1 MKKYRFAIV
10 VLTLGLAGLLVV
22 LRARGVVDAD
32 RAEGEQARP
41 AAAAGSVVAQ
51 AQHGMGRRAIDRG
64 AHLTFS
70 PAQLTLPASAP
81 DEPPVPSSADRVKEP
96 YYDKLMLSQGR
107 DQAKEEQLLTKL
119 TAAFGDSPDTLIGA
133 VACSPQFCRV
143 ELRAVGEINVHD
155 RWQRE
160 LFAAVEPKGLKFLLV
175 DSDEDGNTMASC
187 YFGRDE
193 SWTVPDFR
201 ALGML

>member
-1 MKKYRFAIV
+1 MKKFRFVIV

-22 LRARGVVDAD
+22 LRARGVLEAD
-32 RAEGEQARP
+32 RAEGERTRP
-41 AAAAGSVVAQ
+41 ATSARTVVAQ
-51 AQHGMGRRAIDRG
+51 AQNAMGRRAIERG

-81 DEPPVPSSADRVKEP
+81 VEAPIPSSADRVREP

-107 DQAKEEQLLTKL
+107 DQAKEEQLLSKL
-119 TAAFGDSPDTLIGA
+119 TAAFGDSPDTLIGS
-133 VACSPQFCRV
+133 VACSGQFCRV
-143 ELRAVGEINVHD
+143 ELRGVGEINVHD

-187 YFGRDE
+187 YFGRDD